1 MFYTCFVRSRRVDG
15 LASMSTSIISRLHEW
30 PRYCLPRARRIA
42 LGIIKANPPL
52 STQDIFRLANG
63 SDATTQPPS
72 AKVAAEN
79 TKRILN
85 LTGYRG
91 VKPPFTGS
99 QIRSVRYLKKVV
111 LPSLANDK
119 EIEKFHTRTES
130 KQSRTTDVWLWRVKD
145 RTPSAQHAT
154 KTPSSGITDLPPA
167 AVGVGEDWSH
177 LNKRR
182 QRAREKKVERDL
194 KRMMTLQDAKREA
207 ARELLAERVSS
218 VSFGVPSSRG
228 RRSKSLRQ

>member
-1 MFYTCFVRSRRVDG
+1 
-15 LASMSTSIISRLHEW
+15 MSTSIISRLHDW
-30 PRYCLPRARRIA
+30 PRYCLPRARKIA
-42 LGIIKANPPL
+42 LGIIKANAPL

-63 SDATTQPPS
+63 NATAQPPS
-72 AKVAAEN
+72 AQVAAAN
-79 TKRILN
+79 TTRILK

-119 EIEKFHTRTES
+119 EIEKFHTKIES

-145 RTPSAQHAT
+145 RKQSAQSQQAT
-154 KTPSSGITDLPPA
+154 TRNTAETLPPGIADLPPA

-228 RRSKSLRQ
+228 SRSSIRQ

>member
-1 MFYTCFVRSRRVDG
+1 
-15 LASMSTSIISRLHEW
+15 MSTSIISRLHEW
-30 PRYCLPRARRIA
+30 PRYCLPNARKIA
-42 LGIIKANPPL
+42 LDIIKANPPL

-63 SDATTQPPS
+63 STAAQPQ
-72 AKVAAEN
+72 VARPP
-79 TKRILN
+79 KF
-85 LTGYRG
+85 TGYRG

-119 EIEKFHTRTES
+119 EIEKFHTRIEI
-130 KQSRTTDVWLWRVKD
+130 KQSRITDVWLWRAND
-145 RTPSAQHAT
+145 RKQSALLPKAAT
-154 KTPSSGITDLPPA
+154 ENQAGVVDLPPA

-194 KRMMTLQDAKREA
+194 KLMTTLQNTLDN
-207 ARELLAERVSS
+207 S
-218 VSFGVPSSRG
+218 
-228 RRSKSLRQ
+228 

>member
-1 MFYTCFVRSRRVDG
+1 
-15 LASMSTSIISRLHEW
+15 MSTSIISRLHDW
-30 PRYCLPRARRIA
+30 PRYCLPRARKTA

-52 STQDIFRLANG
+52 STQDIFLLANG
-63 SDATTQPPS
+63 NTTAQPPS
-72 AKVAAEN
+72 VQVAAAN
-79 TKRILN
+79 TKRILK

-111 LPSLANDK
+111 LPSLANDN
-119 EIEKFHTRTES
+119 EIEKFHTRVEN

-145 RTPSAQHAT
+145 RKQSAQPQQAAT
-154 KTPSSGITDLPPA
+154 GNTAETLPSGIADLPPA
-167 AVGVGEDWSH
+167 AVGVGEDWSY

-218 VSFGVPSSRG
+218 VSFGIPSSRG
-228 RRSKSLRQ
+228 SRSSIRQ